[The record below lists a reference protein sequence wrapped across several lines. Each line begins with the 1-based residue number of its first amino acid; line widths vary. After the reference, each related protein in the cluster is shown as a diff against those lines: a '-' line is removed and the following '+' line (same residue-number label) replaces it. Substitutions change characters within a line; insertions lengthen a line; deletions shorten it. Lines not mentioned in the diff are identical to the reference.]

1 MEVRKSYSCCFIGH
15 RKIKRT
21 KALEDR
27 LYGLIDILIKWRGV
41 ETFLFGSK
49 SEFDALCLEIVTKLK
64 EKYAYIKRVY
74 VRAEYQYIDASYNE
88 YLLQSY
94 DETYFPSC
102 AVNAGKSVYVKRNTH
117 MIDEAGYCIFYYTDD
132 SLSKGMRTYKSG
144 TKLAFDYAKK
154 KHKIVYNLS
163 GF

>member
-1 MEVRKSYSCCFIGH
+1 MNNRNFYTCCFIGH

-27 LYGLIDILIKWRGV
+27 LYGLIDVMIKWKGV
-41 ETFLFGSK
+41 DTFLFGSK
-49 SEFDALCLEIVTKLK
+49 SEFDKLCLEIVTKLK
-64 EKYAYIKRVY
+64 EKYGHIKRVY
-74 VRAEYQYIDASYNE
+74 VRAEYQYIDESYTD

-94 DETYFPSC
+94 DETYFPNC
-102 AVNAGKSVYVKRNTH
+102 AVNAGKSVYVKRNLY
-117 MIDEAGYCIFYYTDD
+117 MLDQSDYCIFYYLEDGFSD
-132 SLSKGMRTYKSG
+132 GMRAYKSG

-154 KHKIVYNLS
+154 KHKIIYNLS